1 MEAGDLPGYQGS
13 SQVVD
18 QGTEAGI
25 FLGWTSDNGEGPDGI
40 PAMVDGLHLED
51 REVVLQAV
59 VAQMITEGSLGPG
72 GLRVHRTDDAE
83 VRVG

>member
-1 MEAGDLPGYQGS
+1 MKAGDLPGYQGS

-18 QGTEAGI
+18 QGAEAGI

-40 PAMVDGLHLED
+40 PAMVDGLNLED

-72 GLRVHRTDDAE
+72 GLRVYRTDDAE